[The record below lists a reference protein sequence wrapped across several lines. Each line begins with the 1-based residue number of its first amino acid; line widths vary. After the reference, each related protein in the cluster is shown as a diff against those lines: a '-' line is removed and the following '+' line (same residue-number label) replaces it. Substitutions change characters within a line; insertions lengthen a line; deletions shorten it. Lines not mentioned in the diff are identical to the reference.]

1 MALVTLARTR
11 SEGIRERDIQRNRM
25 LVPMN
30 VRRCVSD
37 TTFSADFLDF
47 LLFKTD
53 RFYLLGTYFKF
64 YARRENILFRG
75 KVLKS

>member
-53 RFYLLGTYFKF
+53 RFYL
-64 YARRENILFRG
+64 
-75 KVLKS
+75 

>member
-25 LVPMN
+25 LVRMN

-37 TTFSADFLDF
+37 TTFSADFLYF
-47 LLFKTD
+47 PLFKTD

-64 YARRENILFRG
+64 YARREHILFRG

>member
-25 LVPMN
+25 LVRMN

-37 TTFSADFLDF
+37 TTFSAGFLDF

-64 YARRENILFRG
+64 YARREHILFRG